1 VQIERLSI
9 ELSERCSKGC
19 GFCYNG
25 SNREGASA
33 WDLDDLRT
41 FVVECAAHG
50 TKAFSFG
57 GGEPLEAPE
66 LLWPVLAALRG
77 LAFRSMTTNGLL
89 LDDEVVARLAA
100 AAVDKVHVSIHTP
113 QDRDEVTR
121 VIANVGALAAAG
133 VRSGVNLLVRKSRL
147 DAARDAA
154 RALHDAGIA
163 NERIVYLPMRGTDVP
178 SPNDVALVAAGLGRE
193 VDQLLS
199 CRAAAGAG
207 ERLEDLRAKVL
218 VLLLREQPRQCRGSG
233 VAHRRLP
240 RGQRRLRVR
249 VRQRPPLACAG
260 LGLRVDHQEIRCVL
274 GRARDQLAVGI
285 EDQDHL
291 RRIIENAGKGYLC

>member
-89 LDDEVVARLAA
+89 LDAELIARLAA
-100 AAVDKVHVSIHTP
+100 AAIDKVHVSIHTP

-178 SPNDVALVAAGLGRE
+178 SPNDVALVAAGPF
-193 VDQLLS
+193 QSTTCLS
-199 CRAAAGAG
+199 KCHASPRFVSISARRTIAWCSYTVERRA
-207 ERLEDLRAKVL
+207 L
-218 VLLLREQPRQCRGSG
+218 EQPTYAAL
-233 VAHRRLP
+233 VTALD
-240 RGQRRLRVR
+240 
-249 VRQRPPLACAG
+249 G
-260 LGLRVDHQEIRCVL
+260 LGLVDCDADHGGLVKLVTTRRSSAAPRVP
-274 GRARDQLAVGI
+274 A
-285 EDQDHL
+285 
-291 RRIIENAGKGYLC
+291 